1 LRGKLA
7 TYMAMPAA
15 EVVATWGPRPWRRL
29 INRHIGQG
37 PLRAAAPTIGPLIE
51 AIGMTIPFIRLIKI
65 RICSAWNARL
75 FID

>member
-1 LRGKLA
+1 MSGRGLGEGRSTA
-7 TYMAMPAA
+7 RA
-15 EVVATWGPRPWRRL
+15 GR
-29 INRHIGQG
+29 G
-37 PLRAAAPTIGPLIE
+37 PLGATAPAIGPLIE